1 MSRKYRQQGYQDNE
15 ETRERTRAPRPSTFR
30 EGPRSPRMPGMKKT
44 TKCAMCGTVLPPSFG
59 EISYL
64 SRCPSCGSD
73 LHCCKNCVHFDPAS
87 RFECS
92 QPIPKRIS
100 PKDKRADCEFFD
112 IRSTVEKIVSSS
124 QDRPVDARAAF
135 ENLFKK

>member
-1 MSRKYRQQGYQDNE
+1 MSRKYRQQGYQDSQE
-15 ETRERTRAPRPSTFR
+15 SRERTRAPRPSR
-30 EGPRSPRMPGMKKT
+30 SGEGPRSPRMPGMKKT
-44 TKCAMCGTVLPPSFG
+44 TKCAMCGTALPPSFE

-64 SRCPSCGSD
+64 SRCPNCGSD
-73 LHCCKNCVHFDPAS
+73 LQCCKNCVYFDPAS
-87 RFECS
+87 RFECA
-92 QPIPKRIS
+92 QPIPKRVS
-100 PKDKRADCEFFD
+100 PKDKRADCEFFG